1 MPQRS
6 NLSLS
11 VGLDDIQSEPRSYT
25 VEATEE
31 ERDGLAERFKV
42 VSIDK
47 LQADITVGK
56 VTNPKAIS
64 VAGDLSADL
73 IQQCIVTLKNVP
85 EKVQEHFELLLVS
98 PELAA
103 EFDEDEVYADPEA
116 PDYDSFDDDVI
127 PVGEIVAQTLSVMM
141 NPYPRVPGAEIQPVA
156 GQAVSVNEE
165 VGKKP
170 NPFDVLSKLRDKS

>member
-1 MPQRS
+1 MPQQS

-11 VGLDDIQSEPRSYT
+11 VGLDDIQLDARSYI
-25 VEATEE
+25 VEATGE
-31 ERDGLAERFKV
+31 ERNDLVERFKI

-47 LQADITVGK
+47 LQANVTVGK

-64 VAGDLSADL
+64 VAGDITAEL
-73 IQQCIVTLKNVP
+73 IQQCIVTLKDVP
-85 EKVQEHFELLLVS
+85 ETIQEHFELLLVA
-98 PELAA
+98 PELAD

-116 PDYDSFDDDVI
+116 PDYDSFDADVI
-127 PVGEIVAQTLSVMM
+127 PVGEIIAQTLSVMM
-141 NPYPRVPGAEIQPVA
+141 NPYPRVPGAEIQPVS

>member
-11 VGLDDIQSEPRSYT
+11 VGLDDIQSEPRSYS
-25 VEATEE
+25 VDATAE
-31 ERDGLAERFKV
+31 ERNDLAERFKV
-42 VSIDK
+42 VSIDR
-47 LQADITVGK
+47 LQADVTVGK

-64 VAGDLSADL
+64 VAGHLSAEL
-73 IQQCIVTLKNVP
+73 VQQCIVTLKDVP
-85 EKVQEHFELLLVS
+85 ETIQEHFELLLVA
-98 PELAA
+98 PELAE

-116 PDYDSFDDDVI
+116 PDYDSFDADVV

-170 NPFDVLSKLRDKS
+170 NPFDVLSKIRDKS